1 MHKIIHNVLP
11 ILLQQGLTMSI
22 AAHDFARHSFMEDT
36 PQAQGM
42 SIPIFGKDCASKRL
56 A

>member
-1 MHKIIHNVLP
+1 MHKTIYNMLS
-11 ILLQQGLTMSI
+11 ILVQQGLTMSI
-22 AAHDFARHSFMEDT
+22 AAHDFARHSSMEDT